1 MALTVFDPGSVFTTL
16 AFTPFQR
23 TGTDPLVRA
32 LQSTVVEPAG
42 FSAFNQIG
50 ETTVSGFT
58 ADSAGIQS
66 RPLQLALDNF
76 LILSSLTASF
86 ESRLQDT
93 RVGFLQVQETLS
105 AAIRNDNPNLRN
117 PAETTLQ
124 NSLLAQLI
132 SAAEQAG
139 LLEDTA
145 AEPVAVPKF
154 LDFTRRPSEGVVF
167 GDTLS
172 GVAREGALS
181 SAFVKGVSVAA
192 GEEVVLS
199 DLLIGAQSASATHYT
214 VSIRNELGGT
224 AESGL
229 FDGGG
234 SPVANGSVFTAAE
247 LSDIRLVAATGGIG
261 SLDYLSIVE
270 LRDPE
275 GDLVFEGRG
284 AYRTIAVNSTTAV
297 EERSEGVGGA
307 EQIRDYRFYT
317 ESGTAFTQ
325 IRLHVE
331 GVNSLGF
338 TDALSA
344 IEGGA
349 LRVKVGEELIDGSI
363 NKGQID
369 RSQSNGN
376 TLIVVFPFQAAE
388 EGLAQNGLDV
398 ELRALESGFDL
409 STVTARADFP

>member
-16 AFTPFQR
+16 AFTPFER
-23 TGTDPLVRA
+23 ADPLVRA
-32 LQSTVVEPAG
+32 IQSVAVEPAG
-42 FSAFNQIG
+42 FSTLNQVG
-50 ETTVSGFT
+50 DRTFRGFT

-76 LILSSLTASF
+76 LILSSLTAKF

-93 RVGFLQVQETLS
+93 RDGFLRVRETLTD
-105 AAIRNDNPNLRN
+105 AIRNERPNLSN

-132 SAAEQAG
+132 AAAEQAG
-139 LLEDTA
+139 LLENTA
-145 AEPVAVPKF
+145 SKPVAVPKY
-154 LDFTRRPSEGVVF
+154 LDFTRRPAESAVF

-172 GVAREGALS
+172 GVAREGGLS

-192 GEEVVLS
+192 GEEVLLS
-199 DLLIGAQSASATHYT
+199 NLLIGAQSGTATHYA
-214 VSIRNELGGT
+214 VSIRNELGGQ

-234 SPVANGSVFTAAE
+234 FAVANGSVFTAAQ
-247 LSDIRLVAATGGIG
+247 LSDIRIVAATGGIG

-275 GDLVFEGRG
+275 DDLVFEGRG
-284 AYRTIAVNSTTAV
+284 AYRTVAVNSTAAA
-297 EERSEGVGGA
+297 ELRSEGIGGA
-307 EQIRDYRFYT
+307 EPIKDYRFYT
-317 ESGTAFTQ
+317 ESGTAFTR

-331 GVNSLGF
+331 GVNSLGY

-349 LRVKVGEELIDGSI
+349 LRVRIGEELLDGSI
-363 NKGQID
+363 NRGQID
-369 RSQSNGN
+369 RSQSSGD
-376 TLIVVFPFQAAE
+376 TLVVVFPFQAAE
-388 EGLAQNGLDV
+388 DGLAQNGLDV
-398 ELRALESGFDL
+398 ELRAVEAGFDL
-409 STVTARADFP
+409 TTVTARVDFP

>member
-1 MALTVFDPGSVFTTL
+1 MAVTVFDPGSVFTTL

-23 TGTDPLVRA
+23 SDPLVRA
-32 LQSTVVEPAG
+32 IQSTVVEPAG
-42 FSAFNQIG
+42 FNVLNQIG
-50 ETTVSGFT
+50 DRTFSGFT
-58 ADSAGIQS
+58 SDTAGIQS

-76 LILSSLTASF
+76 LILASLTASF

-93 RVGFLQVQETLS
+93 RAGFLRVQETLS
-105 AAIRNDNPNLRN
+105 EAIRNDNPDIRN

-192 GEEVVLS
+192 GDEVRLS
-199 DLLIGAQSASATHYT
+199 DLLIGNQSATATHYT
-214 VSIRNELGGT
+214 VSIRSELGGT
-224 AESGL
+224 AEAGL
-229 FDGGG
+229 FDGVGT
-234 SPVANGSVFTAAE
+234 PIANGSVFTAAQ
-247 LSDIRLVAATGGIG
+247 LSDIRISAATGGIG

-275 GDLVFEGRG
+275 GDLTFEGRG
-284 AYRTIAVNSTTAV
+284 AYRTIAVNSTAAV

-307 EQIRDYRFYT
+307 EAIRDYRFYT
-317 ESGTAFTQ
+317 ESGTAFSQ

-349 LRVKVGEELIDGSI
+349 LRVKVGEELIDGST
-363 NKGQID
+363 NRGQID
-369 RSQSNGN
+369 RSQSSGN
-376 TLIVVFPFQAAE
+376 TLVVVFPFQSAE

-398 ELRALESGFDL
+398 ELRALDSGFDL